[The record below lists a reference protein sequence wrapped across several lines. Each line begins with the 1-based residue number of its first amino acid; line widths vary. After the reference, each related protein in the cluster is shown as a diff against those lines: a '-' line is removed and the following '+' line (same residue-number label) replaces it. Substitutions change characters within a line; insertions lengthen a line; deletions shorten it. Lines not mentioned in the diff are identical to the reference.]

1 MLTENVDPLLG
12 FVNGTTGIV
21 VGFVYN
27 STKRI
32 IPDPQN
38 EYLASL
44 YEPQIPIVLMRVDK
58 EFWLA
63 PNSNF
68 NINPPLPDIAGG
80 WDRVIAINP
89 VECRD
94 YIKMN
99 FKSGSANT
107 KRMQLPLIP
116 ASALTVHKS
125 QGLSKNFVLF
135 DATFSSM
142 FSRGLSYVAISRCT
156 SLQGLHIIGDK
167 IRKEHFKQTF
177 GDEDKIITSETKR
190 LQKFQGNTLREGMR
204 LLHIYNPTMYY
215 SSQSIIFPED
225 EQEFDI

>member
-1 MLTENVDPLLG
+1 
-12 FVNGTTGIV
+12 
-21 VGFVYN
+21 
-27 STKRI
+27 
-32 IPDPQN
+32 
-38 EYLASL
+38 
-44 YEPQIPIVLMRVDK
+44 MRVDK

-63 PNSNF
+63 PNSNLK
-68 NINPPLPDIAGG
+68 INQPLPDIEGD

-94 YIKMN
+94 SIKLN
-99 FKSGSANT
+99 FTSGTANI
-107 KRMQLPLIP
+107 KRIQLPLIP

-125 QGLSKNFVLF
+125 QGLNKNFVLF

-142 FSRGLSYVAISRCT
+142 FSRGLAYVALSRCT
-156 SLQGLHIIGDK
+156 SLQGLYIIGDK
-167 IRKEHFKQTF
+167 KRKEHFKQTF

-204 LLHIYNPTMYY
+204 LLHIYNPTMYD

-225 EQEFDI
+225 EPEFDI